1 MRRTRPLPDTNPEL
15 IVIETPGLCYEY
27 RVENCHLAQDGS
39 RRVEQ
44 GTSRLS
50 WKDGLCTQ
58 ILWESIL
65 VIPPHGIQFETHRGF
80 PPYPLFASRSFIPL
94 IILQNFVIN
103 EGLRRWDVR
112 FYLAA
117 IKKASSG
124 AMSMEVAYENI
135 LPRFPVLIEVY
146 HGIHGNLQTMNEDT
160 QNL

>member
-1 MRRTRPLPDTNPEL
+1 MLNDAGPL
-15 IVIETPGLCYEY
+15 
-27 RVENCHLAQDGS
+27 
-39 RRVEQ
+39 
-44 GTSRLS
+44 
-50 WKDGLCTQ
+50 
-58 ILWESIL
+58 ESII

-124 AMSMEVAYENI
+124 AMSMEVAYEVNCRMIFI
-135 LPRFPVLIEVY
+135 LVHAAQLVLGFSSEHSAPFSCFDRSIPRY
-146 HGIHGNLQTMNEDT
+146 TWQSSDNE
-160 QNL
+160 